1 MDNRIGSISLVAS
14 SARHTP
20 QNEFGRVLARGIATG
35 SNAALGAASAII
47 PGGAV
52 ISAAVT
58 QTAVNAGSHGRLAT
72 AAAAPV
78 GIGGA
83 ATMPVPAPESGT
95 VKLPDGLDAQR
106 ELMHQN
112 QLWTSQYLTLQNE
125 MQRESRE
132 FTAVSNILKV
142 RHESSK
148 TAINN
153 IR

>member
-1 MDNRIGSISLVAS
+1 MDHRIGSVSLVAAS
-14 SARHTP
+14 TRQTP
-20 QNEFGRVLARGIATG
+20 NNEFGRLLARGVATG
-35 SNAALGAASAII
+35 SSAALGAASAII

-58 QTAVNAGSHGRLAT
+58 QTALSATSSSPARLAAT
-72 AAAAPV
+72 AGAPA
-78 GIGGA
+78 IGGA
-83 ATMPVPAPESGT
+83 STPVADTGT
-95 VKLPDGLDAQR
+95 AKVPDGLEGQR
-106 ELMHQN
+106 ELMQQN
-112 QLWTSQYLTLQNE
+112 QQWTAQYLSLQNE

>member
-1 MDNRIGSISLVAS
+1 MDNRIGSVSLVAT
-14 SARHTP
+14 SARQTP
-20 QNEFGRVLARGIATG
+20 HNEFGRVLARGIAGT
-35 SNAALGAASAII
+35 SAVAAGAASAFI

-58 QTAVNAGSHGRLAT
+58 QTALGAGTSGFGG
-72 AAAAPV
+72 AAPV
-78 GIGGA
+78 PVSGA
-83 ATMPVPAPESGT
+83 AGPVTTGTTGTPAT
-95 VKLPDGLDAQR
+95 QLPDGLQGQR
-106 ELMHQN
+106 ELMQQN
-112 QLWTSQYLTLQNE
+112 QQWTAQYLALQNE